1 MPGLLKGDFN
11 GDLEDDMLFFL
22 NGDFGRDFEAD
33 LLGLLDGGVK
43 GDFEGNNEILEWG
56 RIDWL

>member
-1 MPGLLKGDFN
+1 MKGDFN
-11 GDLEDDMLFFL
+11 QDLEDDMLVFL

-33 LLGLLDGGVK
+33 LLGLLDGRVK